1 MVSRPAE
8 ADNRQVMVHDAATDY
23 RMAGVVGKNTK
34 SMHAGI
40 GDAVRRKEDLRLLTG
55 RGCYSDD
62 FNFPGQAYGA
72 ALRSPHA
79 HALIRSIDVSAARA
93 MPGVLDILTGEEAR
107 KDGLKP
113 IPHLVAPGTA
123 PDIVLHNRD
132 GSPVPAAPHPI
143 LPADRVRHVGTA
155 VAFVIAEA
163 VAAAKD
169 AAERIVVEYEL
180 LPTVIDA
187 KAAIE
192 PDAPRLY
199 DDLPN
204 IMIDAEIGDA
214 AATAEAF
221 ARAVHVTRL
230 DTWVN
235 RVTGVPME
243 PRAAV
248 GIYDAATGRYTLY
261 AGSGGIVRQKKEL
274 SAILGVPFESVR
286 VVAREIGGNF
296 GTRNSF
302 FPEFAMVAWGSRR
315 IGRPV
320 KWTAE
325 RNEAFVSDYM
335 GRDLTVSAELA
346 LDADG
351 GFLALRSSNLSNVG
365 AHSGSY
371 VPLVKGVGLMTAGY
385 KIPVSHI
392 SARAVLSTTMPT
404 TPYRSA
410 GRPEVIYVIERLID
424 KAAQEHGF
432 DRVALRK
439 RNLIPPSAF
448 PYKNPQGITY
458 DNGTYRVVM
467 DRAME
472 LGHWNGFKKRRAEAK
487 KRKKLRGIGL
497 CNYLETTGGYPRER
511 ADITVQPH
519 GKVDVVVGTLSS
531 GQSHETTFAQCVAEW
546 LGVPFDDVHV
556 NESDTDIVKEGG
568 GSHSARS
575 MRLAGIVMGK
585 ASDAVIEKGKRI
597 AAHLLET
604 AEDDIGF
611 AAGRYT
617 VKGTDRSVTIFDA
630 AGAAADGKS
639 VPEEL
644 RGPLDATCDETILQ
658 LGFPYGAHVCEVE
671 IDPQTGALQLVNYT
685 AIDDVGR
692 AINPMV
698 VDGQT
703 HGGVAQGVGQAL
715 WELCAYDA
723 DGQLLTASFMDYA
736 MPRADY
742 LPSFT
747 TDISQVLT
755 PTNPLGVRGAGEG
768 GTTGAL
774 GAVVNA
780 VVDALAEFGVTHIEM
795 PITPEKI
802 WRAIHTAKK

>member
-1 MVSRPAE
+1 M
-8 ADNRQVMVHDAATDY
+8 N
-23 RMAGVVGKNTK
+23 
-34 SMHAGI
+34 AGI
-40 GDAVRRKEDLRLLTG
+40 GDTVRRKEDMRLVTG

-62 FNFPGQAYGA
+62 FNLPGQAYA
-72 ALRSPHA
+72 AVVRAPHA
-79 HALIRSIDVSAARA
+79 HARIRSIHTAAARA
-93 MPGVLDILTGEEAR
+93 MPGVLAVLTGADAMA
-107 KDGLKP
+107 DGLTR
-113 IPHLVAPGTA
+113 IPHLAAPGNA

-132 GSPVPAAPHPI
+132 GSPVPAAPHHV
-143 LPADRVRHVGTA
+143 LATDRVRHVGAA
-155 VAFVIAEA
+155 VAFVIAETITQ
-163 VAAAKD
+163 AKD
-169 AAERIVVEYEL
+169 AAEKVTVDYEP
-180 LPTVIDA
+180 LPAVIDA
-187 KAAIE
+187 KAAVE
-192 PDAPRLY
+192 AGAPRLY

-204 IMIDAEIGDA
+204 IMIDAEVGDA
-214 AATAEAF
+214 KATDEAF
-221 ARAVHVTRL
+221 ARAAHVTRL

-248 GIYDAATGRYTLY
+248 GVYDAESGRYTLY
-261 AGSGGIVRQKKEL
+261 AGSGGIVRQKKEIA
-274 SAILGVPFESVR
+274 AILGVPFDNVR
-286 VVAREIGGNF
+286 VIAREIGGNF

-302 FPEFAMVAWGSRR
+302 FPEFALVVWGSRR

-320 KWTAE
+320 KWTCE
-325 RNEAFVSDYM
+325 RHEAFVTDYM

-351 GFLALRSSNLSNVG
+351 HFLALRTDNLSNVG

-371 VPLVKGVGLMTAGY
+371 VPLVKGVGLATSGYRIPTAH
-385 KIPVSHI
+385 V
-392 SARAVLSTTMPT
+392 SARAVLSTTMCT

-432 DRVALRK
+432 DRVSLRK

-448 PYKNPQGITY
+448 PYTNPQGITY

-472 LGHWNGFKKRRAEAK
+472 LGDWKGFKKRRAEAR
-487 KRKKLRGIGL
+487 KRKRLRGIGL
-497 CNYLETTGGYPRER
+497 CCYLETTGGYPRER
-511 ADITVQPH
+511 ADITVHPQ

-546 LGVPFDDVHV
+546 LGVPFDDVNV
-556 NESDTDIVKEGG
+556 IESDTDIVKEGG

-575 MRLAGIVMGK
+575 MRLAGIVMGN
-585 ASDAVIEKGKRI
+585 ASDLVIDKGKKI
-597 AAHLLET
+597 AAHMLET
-604 AEDDIGF
+604 AEDDIDF
-611 AAGRYT
+611 ANGRFT
-617 VKGTDRSVTIFDA
+617 VKGTDRSVGIFNV

-639 VPEEL
+639 VPADL
-644 RGPLDATCDETILQ
+644 SGPLAATSDETIRQ

-671 IDPQTGALQLVNYT
+671 IDPQTGALELVSYT
-685 AIDDVGR
+685 AVDDVGR

-698 VDGQT
+698 VHGQT
-703 HGGVAQGVGQAL
+703 HGGAAQGIGQAL
-715 WELCAYDA
+715 WELCSYDA
-723 DGQLLTASFMDYA
+723 QGQLLSASFMDYA
-736 MPRADY
+736 MPRADL

-747 TDISQVLT
+747 TDISEVLT
-755 PTNPLGVRGAGEG
+755 PTNRLGVRGAGEG

-795 PITPEKI
+795 PVTPERV
-802 WRAIHTAKK
+802 WRAIHSSKN

>member
-1 MVSRPAE
+1 M
-8 ADNRQVMVHDAATDY
+8 N
-23 RMAGVVGKNTK
+23 
-34 SMHAGI
+34 AGI
-40 GDAVRRKEDLRLLTG
+40 GQTVRRKEDARLVTG
-55 RGCYSDD
+55 RGNYSDD
-62 FNFPGQAYGA
+62 FNLPGQAYGA
-72 ALRSPHA
+72 AVRSPHA
-79 HALIRSIDVSAARA
+79 HALIRSIDVTAARA
-93 MPGVLDILTGEEAR
+93 MPGVLAVLTGQDALA
-107 KDGLKP
+107 DGLTR
-113 IPHLVAPGTA
+113 IPHLAAAGTP

-132 GSPVPAAPHPI
+132 GSPVPVAPHHV
-143 LPADRVRHVGTA
+143 LATDRVRHVGAA
-155 VAFVIAEA
+155 VAFVIAET
-163 VAAAKD
+163 VAQAKD
-169 AAERIVVEYEL
+169 AAEKVVVDYEP
-180 LPTVIDA
+180 LPAVIDA
-187 KAAIE
+187 TAAVD

-204 IMIDAEIGDA
+204 IMIDAEVGDA
-214 AATAEAF
+214 KATDAAF
-221 ARAVHVTRL
+221 ARAAHVTRL

-248 GIYDAATGRYTLY
+248 GVYDPATERYTLY
-261 AGSGGIVRQKKEL
+261 AGSGGIVRQKKEI
-274 SAILGVPFESVR
+274 AGILGVPFESVR
-286 VVAREIGGNF
+286 VVAHEIGGNF

-302 FPEFAMVAWGSRR
+302 FPEFALVVWGSRKV
-315 IGRPV
+315 GRPV
-320 KWTAE
+320 KWTAD
-325 RNEAFVSDYM
+325 RTEAFISDYM

-346 LDADG
+346 LDAEG
-351 GFLALRSSNLSNVG
+351 RFLALRTNNLSNVG

-371 VPLVKGVGLMTAGY
+371 VPLVKGVGLATSGY
-385 KIPVSHI
+385 RIPVAHI
-392 SARAVLSTTMPT
+392 SARAVLSTTMCT

-472 LGHWNGFKKRRAEAK
+472 LGDWSGFKRRRAEAR
-487 KRKKLRGIGL
+487 KRKRLRGIGL
-497 CNYLETTGGYPRER
+497 CCYLETTGGYPRER
-511 ADITVQPH
+511 ADITVQPQ
-519 GKVDVVVGTLSS
+519 GRVDVVVGTLSS

-546 LGVPFDDVHV
+546 LGVPFDDVYV
-556 NESDTDIVKEGG
+556 DESDTDIVKEGG

-575 MRLAGIVMGK
+575 MRLAGIVMGN
-585 ASDAVIEKGKRI
+585 ASDLVIEKGKKI
-597 AAHLLET
+597 AAHMLET

-611 AAGRYT
+611 AGGRFT
-617 VKGTDRSVTIFDA
+617 VKGTDRSVRIFDVA
-630 AGAAADGKS
+630 AAAADGKT
-639 VPEEL
+639 VPEDL
-644 RGPLDATCDETILQ
+644 RGPLAATADETIKQ

-671 IDPQTGALQLVNYT
+671 IDPQTGNLDLVRYT
-685 AIDDVGR
+685 AVDDVGR

-703 HGGVAQGVGQAL
+703 HGGAAQGIGQAL

-723 DGQLLTASFMDYA
+723 QGQLLSASFMDYA
-736 MPRADY
+736 MPRADL

-755 PTNPLGVRGAGEG
+755 PTNRLGVRGAGEG

-795 PITPEKI
+795 PVTPERI
-802 WRAIHTAKK
+802 WRAIQSAKA

>member
-1 MVSRPAE
+1 M
-8 ADNRQVMVHDAATDY
+8 N
-23 RMAGVVGKNTK
+23 
-34 SMHAGI
+34 AGI
-40 GDAVRRKEDLRLLTG
+40 GGAVRRKEDVRLVTG
-55 RGCYSDD
+55 RGNYSDD
-62 FNFPGQAYGA
+62 FNLPGQAYGA
-72 ALRSPHA
+72 AVRSPYA
-79 HALIRSIDVSAARA
+79 HARIRSIDTAAARA
-93 MPGVLDILTGEEAR
+93 MPGVLAVLTGADALA
-107 KDGLKP
+107 DGLKR
-113 IPHLVAPGTA
+113 IPHLAAAGTP

-132 GSPVPAAPHPI
+132 GSPVPVAPHHV

-155 VAFVIAEA
+155 VAFVIAET
-163 VAAAKD
+163 VAQAKD
-169 AAERIVVEYEL
+169 AAEQVEVDYEP
-180 LPTVIDA
+180 LPAVIDA
-187 KAAIE
+187 KDAVA

-204 IMIDAEIGDA
+204 IMIDAEVGDA
-214 AATAEAF
+214 KATDEAF
-221 ARAVHVTRL
+221 ARAAHVTKL

-248 GIYDAATGRYTLY
+248 GVYDPQTKRYTLY
-261 AGSGGIVRQKKEL
+261 AGSGGIVRQKKEI
-274 SAILGVPFESVR
+274 AGILGVPFDDVR
-286 VVAREIGGNF
+286 VVAHEIGGNF

-302 FPEFAMVAWGSRR
+302 FPEFALVVWGSRR

-325 RNEAFVSDYM
+325 RNEAFISDYM

-346 LDADG
+346 LDKDG
-351 GFLALRSSNLSNVG
+351 RFLALRTNNLSNVG

-371 VPLVKGVGLMTAGY
+371 VPLVKGVGLATSGY
-385 KIPVSHI
+385 RIPVAHVK
-392 SARAVLSTTMPT
+392 ARAVLSTTMCT

-410 GRPEVIYVIERLID
+410 GRPEVIYVIERLVD
-424 KAAQEHGF
+424 KAALEHGF

-448 PYKNPQGITY
+448 PYKNPQGIIY
-458 DNGTYRVVM
+458 DNGTYRAVL

-472 LGHWNGFKKRRAEAK
+472 LGDWSGFKRRRAEAR
-487 KRKKLRGIGL
+487 KRKMLRGIGL
-497 CNYLETTGGYPRER
+497 CSYLETTGGYPRER
-511 ADITVQPH
+511 ADITVQPE
-519 GKVDVVVGTLSS
+519 GRVDVVVGTLSS

-546 LGVPFDDVHV
+546 LGVPFDDVYI

-575 MRLAGIVMGK
+575 MRLAGIVMGN
-585 ASDAVIEKGKRI
+585 ASDMIVEKGKKI
-597 AAHLLET
+597 AAHMLET
-604 AEDDIGF
+604 AEEDIGF
-611 AAGRYT
+611 AGGRYT
-617 VKGTDRSVTIFDA
+617 VKGTDRSVGIFDVA
-630 AGAAADGKS
+630 KAAAEGKN
-639 VPEEL
+639 VPEDL
-644 RGPLDATCDETILQ
+644 SGPLAATSDETIKQ

-671 IDPQTGALQLVNYT
+671 VDPQTGKLDLVRYT
-685 AIDDVGR
+685 AVDDVGR

-703 HGGVAQGVGQAL
+703 HGGAAQGIGQAL
-715 WELCAYDA
+715 WECCTYDSE
-723 DGQLLTASFMDYA
+723 GQLLAASFMDYA

-742 LPSFT
+742 LPFFT

-755 PTNPLGVRGAGEG
+755 PTNKLGVRGAGEG

-795 PITPEKI
+795 PVTPERI
-802 WRAIHTAKK
+802 WRAIHSSKA

>member
-1 MVSRPAE
+1 M
-8 ADNRQVMVHDAATDY
+8 Q
-23 RMAGVVGKNTK
+23 
-34 SMHAGI
+34 AGI
-40 GDAVRRKEDLRLLTG
+40 GDAVRRKEDLRLVTG
-55 RGCYSDD
+55 DGCYSDD

-72 ALRSPHA
+72 VLRSPHA
-79 HALIRSIDVSAARA
+79 HARIRSIDVVQARG
-93 MPGVLDILTGEEAR
+93 MPGVLAVLTGQDAR
-107 KDGLKP
+107 ADGLKA
-113 IPHLVAPGTA
+113 IPHLAGAGSP
-123 PDIVLHNRD
+123 PDIVLKNRD
-132 GSPVPAAPHPI
+132 GSAVPAAPHHI
-143 LPADRVRHVGTA
+143 LPADRVRHSGTA
-155 VAFVIAEA
+155 IAFVIAET

-169 AAERIVVEYEL
+169 AAERIIVDYEV
-180 LPTVIDA
+180 LPAVTDA

-192 PDAPRLY
+192 PNAPRLY

-204 IMIDAEIGDA
+204 IMIDAEVGDA
-214 AATAEAF
+214 KAVADAFTRAA
-221 ARAVHVTRL
+221 HVTRL
-230 DTWVN
+230 DTWLN

-243 PRAAV
+243 PRAAI
-248 GIYDAATGRYTLY
+248 GIYDPASGRYTLY
-261 AGSGGIVRQKKEL
+261 AGSGGIVRQKQEL
-274 SAILGVPFESVR
+274 AAILGVPTESVR
-286 VVAREIGGNF
+286 VIAREIGGNF

-320 KWTAE
+320 KWTCE
-325 RNEAFVSDYM
+325 RHEAFVSDYM

-351 GFLALRSSNLSNVG
+351 RFLALRTSNLSNVG

-371 VPLVKGVGLMTAGY
+371 VPLFKGVGLVTGGY
-385 KIPVSHI
+385 RIPVSHI
-392 SARAVLSTTMPT
+392 SARAVLSTTMCT

-410 GRPEVIYVIERLID
+410 GRPEVIYVMERLVD

-432 DRVALRK
+432 DRVALRR

-458 DNGTYRVVM
+458 DNGNYRAVM

-472 LGHWNGFKKRRAEAK
+472 LGDWKGFRRRRAEAR
-487 KRKKLRGIGL
+487 KRKRLRGIGL
-497 CNYLETTGGYPRER
+497 CNYVETTLGYPRER
-511 ADITVQPH
+511 ADITVHPK
-519 GKVDVVVGTLSS
+519 GRVDVVVGTLSS

-546 LGVPFDDVHV
+546 LGVPFDDVYV

-585 ASDAVIEKGKRI
+585 ASDIVIEKGKKI
-597 AAHLLET
+597 ASHLLET
-604 AEDDIGF
+604 AEDDIAFSG
-611 AAGRYT
+611 GRFT
-617 VKGTDRSVTIFDA
+617 VKGTDRHVGIFDVAAA
-630 AGAAADGKS
+630 AGADGQG
-639 VPEEL
+639 VPLDL
-644 RGPLDATCDETILQ
+644 RGPLDGSCDETILQ

-671 IDPQTGALQLVNYT
+671 IDPQTGALELSRYT
-685 AIDDVGR
+685 AVDDVGR

-698 VDGQT
+698 VHGQT

-715 WELCAYDA
+715 WELCSYDA
-723 DGQLLTASFMDYA
+723 QGQLLSASFMDYA
-736 MPRADY
+736 MPRADI

-747 TDISQVLT
+747 TDISEVLT
-755 PTNPLGVRGAGEG
+755 PTNRLGVRGAGEG

-795 PITPEKI
+795 PVTSEKI
-802 WRAIHTAKK
+802 WRAIQAAKK

>member
-1 MVSRPAE
+1 M
-8 ADNRQVMVHDAATDY
+8 Q
-23 RMAGVVGKNTK
+23 
-34 SMHAGI
+34 AGI
-40 GDAVRRKEDLRLLTG
+40 GDTVRRKEDLRLLTG

-62 FNFPGQAYGA
+62 FNFPGQAHGA

-79 HALIRSIDVSAARA
+79 HALIRGIDTSAARA
-93 MPGVLDILTGEEAR
+93 MPGVLAVLTGQDALA
-107 KDGLKP
+107 DGLKA
-113 IPHLVAPGTA
+113 IPHLTAPGTA

-132 GSPVPAAPHPI
+132 GSPVPAAPHYV

-155 VAFVIAEA
+155 VAFVIAET
-163 VAAAKD
+163 VAQAKD
-169 AAERIVVEYEL
+169 AAEKIVVDYEP
-180 LPTVIDA
+180 LPAVIEA
-187 KAAIE
+187 KAAVE
-192 PDAPRLY
+192 KNAPRLY

-204 IMIDAEIGDA
+204 IMIDAEVGDA
-214 AATAEAF
+214 AATAAAF
-221 ARAVHVTRL
+221 ARAAHVTRL

-235 RVTGVPME
+235 RVTGVTME

-261 AGSGGIVRQKKEL
+261 AGSGGIVRQKKEI

-286 VVAREIGGNF
+286 VIAREIGGNF
-296 GTRNSF
+296 GTKNSF
-302 FPEFAMVAWGSRR
+302 FPEFALVVWGSRR
-315 IGRPV
+315 TGRPV

-325 RNEAFVSDYM
+325 RTEAFISDYM

-351 GFLALRSSNLSNVG
+351 RFLALRTSNLSNVG

-371 VPLVKGVGLMTAGY
+371 VPLVKGVGLVTAGY
-385 KIPVSHI
+385 RIPVAHI
-392 SARAVLSTTMPT
+392 RARAVLSTTMCT

-432 DRVALRK
+432 DRVALRR

-458 DNGTYRVVM
+458 DNGTYRAVM
-467 DRAME
+467 ERAME
-472 LGHWNGFKKRRAEAK
+472 LGDWKGFKKRRAEAR
-487 KRKKLRGIGL
+487 KRKRLRGIGL
-497 CNYLETTGGYPRER
+497 CCYLETTGGYPRER
-511 ADITVQPH
+511 ADVTVHPQ

-531 GQSHETTFAQCVAEW
+531 GQGHETTFAQCVAEW

-556 NESDTDIVKEGG
+556 NEGDTDIVKEGG

-575 MRLAGIVMGK
+575 MRLAGIVMGN
-585 ASDAVIEKGKRI
+585 ASDLVIEKGKKI
-597 AAHLLET
+597 AAHMLET

-611 AAGRYT
+611 AGGRFT
-617 VKGTDRSVTIFDA
+617 VKGTDRSVGIFDVA
-630 AGAAADGKS
+630 AAAADGKS
-639 VPEEL
+639 APEEL
-644 RGPLDATCDETILQ
+644 RGPLAATCDQTILQ

-671 IDPQTGALQLVNYT
+671 IDPQTGALELSRYT
-685 AIDDVGR
+685 AVDDVGR
-692 AINPMV
+692 AINPLIV
-698 VDGQT
+698 HGQT
-703 HGGVAQGVGQAL
+703 HGGAAQGIGQAL

-723 DGQLLTASFMDYA
+723 QGQLLSASMMDYA
-736 MPRADY
+736 MPRADL

-747 TDISQVLT
+747 TDISEVLT
-755 PTNPLGVRGAGEG
+755 PTNRLGIRGAGEG

-780 VVDALAEFGVTHIEM
+780 VVDGLAEFGVTHIDM
-795 PITPEKI
+795 PVTPEKI
-802 WRAIHTAKK
+802 WRAIHSAQK

>member
-1 MVSRPAE
+1 
-8 ADNRQVMVHDAATDY
+8 
-23 RMAGVVGKNTK
+23 
-34 SMHAGI
+34 MHAGI
-40 GDAVRRKEDLRLLTG
+40 GDAVRRKEDLRLVTG
-55 RGCYSDD
+55 QGCYSDD

-93 MPGVLDILTGEEAR
+93 MPGVLDVLTGVEAR
-107 KDGLKP
+107 KDGLKS

-132 GSPVPAAPHPI
+132 GSPVPAAPHPV
-143 LPADRVRHVGTA
+143 LPIDRVRHVGTA
-155 VAFVIAEA
+155 VAFVIAET

-169 AAERIVVEYEL
+169 AAETIVVEYEP

-187 KAAIE
+187 RDAVE
-192 PDAPRLY
+192 PTAPRLY

-214 AATAEAF
+214 AATAEVF
-221 ARAVHVTRL
+221 ARAAHVTRL
-230 DTWVN
+230 DTWIN

-248 GIYDAATGRYTLY
+248 GIYDAGTGRYTLY

-351 GFLALRSSNLSNVG
+351 RFLALRSSNLSNVG

-432 DRVALRK
+432 DRVGLRK

-448 PYKNPQGITY
+448 PYKNAQGITY

-472 LGHWNGFKKRRAEAK
+472 LGDWSGFKKRRAEAK

-511 ADITVQPH
+511 ADVTVQPH

-546 LGVPFDDVHV
+546 LGVPYDDVHV

-611 AAGRYT
+611 AAGRFT
-617 VKGTDRSVTIFDA
+617 VKGTDRSVSIFDA

-644 RGPLDATCDETILQ
+644 RGPLDASCDETILQ

-723 DGQLLTASFMDYA
+723 QGQLLAASFMDYA

-780 VVDALAEFGVTHIEM
+780 VVDALAEFGVSHIEM

-802 WRAIHTAKK
+802 WRAIHAAKK